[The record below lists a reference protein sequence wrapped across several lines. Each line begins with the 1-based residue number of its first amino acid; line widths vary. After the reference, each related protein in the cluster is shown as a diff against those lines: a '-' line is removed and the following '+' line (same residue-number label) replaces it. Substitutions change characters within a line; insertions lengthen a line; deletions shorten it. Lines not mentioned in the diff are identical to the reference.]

1 MLSYF
6 IQLVN
11 DMKIRNKLI
20 LSFVVVVFVPVAIV
34 GIFLTGEL
42 RKFAFNNA
50 LEQAYQ
56 NVDRVKKR
64 STEVINVADD
74 LSYRLSYDERLRN
87 LASQQYES
95 VYDVFVAYR
104 EYPDLQQAIRMYKEI
119 SNIRF
124 YSENPTMLNNWEFLY
139 PEDEI
144 KRTEW
149 YQRAED
155 DIGVIYWDYITD
167 ERDQKVYLSLIK
179 GLILEARTIVV
190 YWLSMLI
197 RVC

>member
-1 MLSYF
+1 
-6 IQLVN
+6 
-11 DMKIRNKLI
+11 
-20 LSFVVVVFVPVAIV
+20 
-34 GIFLTGEL
+34 
-42 RKFAFNNA
+42 
-50 LEQAYQ
+50 YQ

-167 ERDQKVYLSLIK
+167 ERDQKINLSIIK
-179 GLILEARTIVV
+179 GVDLESKDNLRVLVIKVNTGMMNPIRSQETI
-190 YWLSMLI
+190 
-197 RVC
+197 